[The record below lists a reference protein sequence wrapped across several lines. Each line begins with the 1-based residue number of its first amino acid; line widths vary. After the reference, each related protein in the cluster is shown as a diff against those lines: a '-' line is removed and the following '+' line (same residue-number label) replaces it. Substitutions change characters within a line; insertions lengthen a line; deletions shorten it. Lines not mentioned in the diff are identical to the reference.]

1 MQSVSII
8 IPVYNSEKTI
18 TACLQS
24 IFDSI
29 SQNDEVILVNDC
41 STDSTVSL
49 ASGFNTQI
57 ISLVKNSGPS
67 TARNAGAEMAAN
79 EILVFVDSDMIIS
92 KESLERI
99 KNYFHDRKKVQSLT
113 LNFAIDYRSVNYAT
127 RYKSHYMSYVT
138 KNNTTKV
145 NYIYGAYCATRKDG
159 FIKWPE
165 NIRYTEDSR
174 WGHIQ
179 SKMGYEI
186 HCLHEVNA
194 IHLKNYSLKSLIEND
209 LNIAFH
215 FCEKFLDE
223 KRWPTLIGNEE
234 FGHTSKK
241 QMLSVILSVIS
252 LFSLGINFNFFLFLV
267 LLWGFVNLNFFTY
280 ILKHNSH
287 SFILKTIPWYYI
299 INLTYGIGIISG
311 MSMYVVEKLF
321 PSRVKQVL

>member
-1 MQSVSII
+1 LQSVSII

-49 ASGFNTQI
+49 ASDFNIQI
-57 ISLVKNSGPS
+57 ISLIKNSGPS
-67 TARNAGAEMAAN
+67 TARNAGAEMATN

-92 KESLERI
+92 KESLDRI
-99 KNYFHDRKKVQSLT
+99 KSYFHVRHKVQSLT
-113 LNFAIDYRSVNYAT
+113 LNFAIDYRNVNYAT

-174 WGHIQ
+174 WGYIQ

-194 IHLKNYSLKSLIEND
+194 IHLKNYSLRSLIKND

-215 FCEKFLDE
+215 FCDKFLNE
-223 KRWPTLIGNEE
+223 KRWLTSIVNEE

-252 LFSLGINFNFFLFLV
+252 LFSLGISFNLFWFLV
-267 LLWGFVNLNFFTY
+267 LLWGCVNLNFFTY
-280 ILKHNSH
+280 ISKHNSS
-287 SFILKTIPWYYI
+287 SFILKTILWYYV
-299 INLTYGIGIISG
+299 INLTYGVGIIFG
-311 MSMYVVEKLF
+311 MSMYAVEILF
-321 PSRVKQVL
+321 PSNVKQVL